1 MARPTALRK
10 GVANS
15 LTKAIPL
22 LQRAKGHEL
31 WSSSLGGGADLY
43 LIQAGGTLNAELNTS
58 WRLPDEFA

>member
-1 MARPTALRK
+1 
-10 GVANS
+10 
-15 LTKAIPL
+15 
-22 LQRAKGHEL
+22 LQRAKGHDLWSLAFVANTLCTNPCRHEL

>member
-1 MARPTALRK
+1 
-10 GVANS
+10 
-15 LTKAIPL
+15 

-43 LIQAGGTLNAELNTS
+43 LIQAGGTINAELNTS